1 MEAPA
6 TNQETKKLNDK
17 QGNNAEISRR
27 KRKMDAQQL
36 QMLMQM
42 LQTPAPPTTD
52 AQAILNAIQQQQQQL
67 DAMRDAVM
75 ANLTASTVASPFYQP
90 SIGMQNPL
98 MQNMLM
104 PKLSPLSTNN
114 LPNNLSNHL
123 PNNLSDLSPS
133 FLQSINSTPQHSD
146 VETKKKKTPKKKNP
160 IPKGQSLKG
169 ITIPGLVHIPEPSHV
184 TIQTILEANDQYVS
198 LLKNMMNRGW
208 MEDGAYWIYQQKLQK
223 NLEYLATLADQAARS
238 EIPSKVV
245 DVTPSEVAS
254 THEWVENLPMPKH
267 VPQPA
272 PQPKPSANGPI
283 SEFTNLDYVAIAPFH
298 LDKPPVHGRVPTL
311 GYVDDEIVRGKLS
324 GNVDEAASKSK
335 TVIPTSEKDL
345 D

>member
-1 MEAPA
+1 
-6 TNQETKKLNDK
+6 
-17 QGNNAEISRR
+17 
-27 KRKMDAQQL
+27 MDAQQL

-75 ANLTASTVASPFYQP
+75 ANLNASTVASAFYQP
-90 SIGMQNPL
+90 SIGMRNPL
-98 MQNMLM
+98 IQNMLM

-114 LPNNLSNHL
+114 LPNNLPYNL
-123 PNNLSDLSPS
+123 PNNLPYNLPNNLPNLPDLSPS

-238 EIPSKVV
+238 EIPTKVV
-245 DVTPSEVAS
+245 EVMPSEVAS
-254 THEWVENLPMPKH
+254 THEWVEHLPMPKH

-272 PQPKPSANGPI
+272 PQPKASANGPI
-283 SEFTNLDYVAIAPFH
+283 SEFSNLDYVAIAPFH
-298 LDKPPVHGRVPTL
+298 LDKPPIHGRDPTL

-324 GNVDEAASKSK
+324 GNVDEAPSKSK
-335 TVIPTSEKDL
+335 TVVPTSEKISMILSQQD
-345 D
+345 DATS